1 MTEAEAKGIVGL
13 SKQLVT
19 ALPAQFLL
27 LLLINILLVGGFVWH
42 MDSQLDARERVLIK
56 LVETCGK

>member
-27 LLLINILLVGGFVWH
+27 LLLINILLVGGFIWH

>member
-27 LLLINILLVGGFVWH
+27 VLLINILLVGGFIWH

>member
-13 SKQLVT
+13 SRQIVA